1 MRKLYE
7 PYPTR
12 VDIDGRSYGIVTD
25 FRDWIKFS
33 DMLKEKALT
42 DEEKA
47 LIALNYYTEE
57 PPQDIIAALVGLCA
71 FYTNHAFDEMMR
83 PFFPPKGTRPIEDA
97 HREPTFD
104 YEFDAEC
111 IMAGFYATYKI
122 DLSTIHYLHWHQFK
136 AMLDFLPA
144 STEFKQRISYRSM
157 NPASIKNAAERSRV
171 MKIQREIA
179 IPKPPPTDE
188 EIGGVFW

>member
-7 PYPTR
+7 PYPTKLN
-12 VDIDGRSYGIVTD
+12 IGGRSYGIVTD
-25 FRDWIKFS
+25 FRDWLKFS
-33 DMLKEKALT
+33 DMLKEKMLT

-47 LIALNYYTEE
+47 LIALNYYTGEA
-57 PPQDIIAALVGLCA
+57 PQDIRAALVGLCS
-71 FYTNHAFDEMMR
+71 FYANRSFEEMMEIFFPSKSAKPVKYTPKAAAFDY
-83 PFFPPKGTRPIEDA
+83 G
-97 HREPTFD
+97 
-104 YEFDAEC
+104 FDAEC